1 MSLEAYCMKCRTK
14 RPMDNP
20 VAEYN
25 AAGRPVT
32 RGTCPECGTALY
44 RMGETPAHADVPKP
58 EKTETPP
65 KKATRKVAA
74 DNGADLPVGETVSG
88 PGEAVEAYC
97 VKCREKRV
105 MAEPRAEITATGRA
119 GTKGVCPVCGTTLY
133 RPGETLA
140 HVLLP
145 HPSAEA
151 AQAARQAAKRAT
163 KKAPTKPAPTKAAAS
178 KTAASKATATK
189 AAASKATASKTA
201 AKGGAKAGSGRKAA
215 SSGGRSAYR
224 GSSSFGD
231 ATMRGGKL
239 VIVESPAKARTI
251 GKFLGGGYRVRASV
265 GHVRDLLKS
274 QLSVDVEH
282 DFEPKYRVPDDK
294 RDIVKDL
301 TTMAKGADQVFLAT
315 DPDREGEAIAWHL
328 MEAAKIDPTKI
339 HRVEFHEITRSAI
352 MDAFSHPRTIN
363 MDLVDAQQAR
373 RILDRLVGYK
383 ISPIL
388 WDKVR
393 SRLSAGRV
401 QTVALR
407 LIVERER
414 EIQSFIPEEYWSLE
428 AELAKIMARGF
439 KGKAPSF
446 RARLIRIGAEKA
458 DLKNQTD
465 ARAIVNALEGATYTV
480 AKVERKERRRYPSPP
495 FTTSTLQQEASRRLG
510 FGAKKTMT
518 VAQQLYEGID
528 VGAGGTVG
536 LITYMRTDSVS
547 VSRQAQDEARPFITR
562 RYGEGYLPAEPPHY
576 KTRTKGAQEAHEAIR
591 PTSLFREPASV
602 REHLSRDQARLYE
615 LIWKRFVASQMTPA
629 LLDVTTVDVTAP
641 ARYTTT
647 DEKTRKPRV
656 EERVATFR
664 ATGSIIKF
672 EGFLAVYEVS
682 REKEDTPEEGEG
694 TLLPPLSVD
703 EVLNLLRLIPEQHFT
718 EPPPRYTE
726 ATLVKA
732 LEEHGIGRPST
743 YAPIITTIQQR
754 GYVERED
761 RRLIPT
767 ELGFIVCDLLVENF
781 PDVFDV
787 GFTADME
794 SHLDEIADGEQAWVP
809 VVREFYE
816 PFAVRVAAAEAHIDK
831 VALAPEETG
840 ELCEKCGRPM
850 VVKFGRFGKFIACS
864 GFPEC
869 RNTQPYL
876 EKIGVHCPQCGG
888 ELVEKRSK
896 RGRVFYGCAN
906 YPACNF
912 AAWQRPL
919 PQPCPNCGGMLT
931 QSGKNRAKCSQ
942 CGQTVDIDRLER
954 SEAPAPAPASASAA

>member
-1 MSLEAYCMKCRTK
+1 MSVEAYCMKCRTK

-44 RMGETPAHADVPKP
+44 RMGETPAHADLPKP
-58 EKTETPP
+58 EKTETPA
-65 KKATRKVAA
+65 KRSTRKAVAA
-74 DNGADLPVGETVSG
+74 DDGIALPAGETVSG

-97 VKCREKRV
+97 VKCREKRT

-140 HVLLP
+140 HALLP
-145 HPSAEA
+145 RPSAEA
-151 AQAARQAAKRAT
+151 AQAARQAVKRTTA
-163 KKAPTKPAPTKAAAS
+163 KKAPTKSAAAKSSTSKKAAP
-178 KTAASKATATK
+178 K
-189 AAASKATASKTA
+189 AAGKTA
-201 AKGGAKAGSGRKAA
+201 AKSTAKTSAKSAGARKPAN
-215 SSGGRSAYR
+215 GTGRSAYR
-224 GSSSFGD
+224 GGSSFGS
-231 ATMRGGKL
+231 APMHGGKL

-301 TTMAKGADQVFLAT
+301 TAMAKGADEVFLAT

-328 MEAAKIDPTKI
+328 MEAAKIDPQKI
-339 HRVEFHEITRSAI
+339 QRVEFHEITRSAI
-352 MDAFSHPRTIN
+352 MDAFSHTRNIN
-363 MDLVDAQQAR
+363 MHLVDAQQAR

-414 EIQSFIPEEYWSLE
+414 EIQAFIPEEYWSLE
-428 AELAKIMARGF
+428 AELAKMLPKGY
-439 KGKAPSF
+439 KGKVQSF
-446 RARLIRIGAEKA
+446 RARLIRIGSEKA
-458 DLKNQTD
+458 DLKNEAD

-510 FGAKKTMT
+510 YGAKKTMT

-536 LITYMRTDSVS
+536 LITYMRTDSVN
-547 VSRQAQDEARPFITR
+547 VSRQAQEEARQFINR
-562 RYGEGYLPAEPPHY
+562 RYGEGYVPSEPPHY

-591 PTSLFREPASV
+591 PTSVFREPASV
-602 REHLSRDQARLYE
+602 REHLTRDQYRLYE
-615 LIWKRFVASQMTPA
+615 LIWKRFVASQMIPA

-682 REKEDTPEEGEG
+682 REKEDAPEEGEG
-694 TLLPPLSVD
+694 TVLPPLSVD
-703 EVLNLLRLIPEQHFT
+703 EVLRLLRLIPEQHFT

-794 SHLDEIADGEQAWVP
+794 SHLDEIAEGDQTWVP
-809 VVREFYE
+809 VVREFYD
-816 PFAVRVAAAEAHIDK
+816 PFAQRVAAAESRIDK
-831 VALAPEETG
+831 VDLAPEETG

-896 RGRVFYGCAN
+896 RGRVFYGCSN

-912 AAWQRPL
+912 ASWQRPL
-919 PQPCPNCGGMLT
+919 PQPCPNCGGLLT
-931 QSGKNRAKCSQ
+931 QQGRNRAKCSQ
-942 CGQTVDIDRLER
+942 CGQTVDMDRLER
-954 SEAPAPAPASASAA
+954 SETPAPAPASVSAA